1 MSQTHD
7 KTQQLN
13 RRLENPETAAQFND
27 EWRERAA
34 IMEFDGGLERK
45 VADRL
50 ARAEAVERWVKEGK

>member
-7 KTQQLN
+7 KTTQLN
-13 RRLENPETAAQFND
+13 RRLENPETAAAFND

-34 IMEFDGGLERK
+34 IMEFDGKVKRK

-50 ARAEAVERWVKEGK
+50 ARAETVERWVKEGL